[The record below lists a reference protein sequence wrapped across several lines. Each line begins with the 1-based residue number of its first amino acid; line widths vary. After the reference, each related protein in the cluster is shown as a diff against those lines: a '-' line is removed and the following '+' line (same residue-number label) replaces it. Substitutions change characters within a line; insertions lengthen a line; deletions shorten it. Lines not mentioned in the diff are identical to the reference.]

1 MIECGSLDYA
11 QARLQARHGQRL
23 DEAGWHRI
31 EVMREFA
38 PMLELARNS
47 ALRPW
52 LSGITADSPAQ
63 DIETRL
69 RAQWRERVA
78 EVQGWMAPSW
88 QAAVAWCAVLP
99 ELAPLQHLARGGEAQ
114 PWMFE
119 EAAWRELLQATPAAR
134 PSLLDKGPWA
144 ALASAWAAPDTLG
157 AAWLAEW
164 RRRLPPGSDDE
175 GGTMAALLRTLA
187 EHGAGFAAAAP
198 AQAWLLR
205 AGLQARL
212 QVLLRRATLQP
223 AAVFVSLALAA
234 LELER
239 LRAELL
245 RRVYFASS
253 KAA

>member
-1 MIECGSLDYA
+1 MMEYGSLDFA

-23 DEAGWHRI
+23 DEAAWHRI
-31 EVMREFA
+31 EVMRDFA

-47 ALRPW
+47 ALRSW
-52 LSGITADSPAQ
+52 LSGITADSPPQ

-69 RAQWRERVA
+69 RAQWRRRVA
-78 EVQGWMAPSW
+78 EVQGWMPPRW

-99 ELAPLQHLARGGEAQ
+99 ELAALQHLARGGEAQ
-114 PWMFE
+114 PWMNE
-119 EAAWRELLQATPAAR
+119 EPAWRELLQAAPAAR
-134 PSLLDKGPWA
+134 PALLHKGPWA
-144 ALASAWAAPDTLG
+144 ALAHAWAVPDTLG

-164 RRRLPPGSDDE
+164 RGRLPPGSDD
-175 GGTMAALLRTLA
+175 GGTMAALQRVLA

-212 QVLLRRATLQP
+212 TVLLRRATLQP

-245 RRVYFASS
+245 RRVYFASR
-253 KAA
+253 KGA